1 MPQSHFIPPHKTT
14 FFLLLNFIIKK
25 KEIKS
30 KSKYYV
36 AVTRARYS
44 VAFVFDEIFENE
56 YFKKESIKIG
66 NESISVSKYIE

>member
-1 MPQSHFIPPHKTT
+1 M
-14 FFLLLNFIIKK
+14 FLKK

-56 YFKKESIKIG
+56 YFKKERIKIG